1 MSRLFC
7 ICFFG
12 TKIYPIFARMNK
24 NENIMNKVLIIDDEP
39 QIRQLLARILG
50 LEGYEVLQAGDCKA
64 AVKQMEYSPNV
75 VLCDVFLPDGNGV
88 DFIKTIKKIGNH
100 FINSPRKYTRRGT
113 SHKKRSLR
121 LHNQR

>member
-1 MSRLFC
+1 
-7 ICFFG
+7 
-12 TKIYPIFARMNK
+12 
-24 NENIMNKVLIIDDEP
+24 MNKVLIIDDEP

-75 VLCDVFLPDGNGV
+75 VL
-88 DFIKTIKKIGNH
+88 IGNH

>member
-75 VLCDVFLPDGNGV
+75 VLCDVFLPDVFVLFSAKN
-88 DFIKTIKKIGNH
+88 F
-100 FINSPRKYTRRGT
+100 SP
-113 SHKKRSLR
+113 SSLFF
-121 LHNQR
+121 LASFADA